1 MSASESEKTHQLKGF
16 ILAVI
21 IFGVMLAAFYVKQSY
36 DAGEEKKK
44 PLITNTAA
52 PVLAATPAPPP
63 AKVEIS
69 KDEELAQKIALLET
83 ELEAQKRLFAEKFA
97 SLEETN
103 KGLIKRVGGVETL
116 QASMLGYIEEQ
127 FASLTQEQKENYAQ
141 FRKDFAPMVQNMK
154 GMAQFIAELKR
165 AQQNKEGVEIARVTS
180 PSLTEDAINE
190 DERALEEVT
199 TRPRSV
205 SVARAN
211 NVVSRPTVTAK
222 GNYRPYSSVTVAPT
236 RANAVATV
244 RPYPNVIAPP
254 SKIRFEQWL
263 WEKFTDSSGDYAK
276 ATTNF
281 STWNAAGKNLVVRAA
296 VMDSEGKIW
305 DIIQGLQIAPQ
316 KEGEF
321 YREFVVLIPFREI
334 PKNAKVALRFYDK
347 NDLNTPIATS
357 DWKFF
362 KELQALKQNNPL

>member
-1 MSASESEKTHQLKGF
+1 
-16 ILAVI
+16 
-21 IFGVMLAAFYVKQSY
+21 
-36 DAGEEKKK
+36 
-44 PLITNTAA
+44 
-52 PVLAATPAPPP
+52 
-63 AKVEIS
+63 
-69 KDEELAQKIALLET
+69 
-83 ELEAQKRLFAEKFA
+83 
-97 SLEETN
+97 
-103 KGLIKRVGGVETL
+103 VGGVENM

-127 FASLTQEQKENYAQ
+127 FTNLTQEQKENYAQ

-154 GMAQFIAELKR
+154 GMSQFIAELKR
-165 AQQNKEGVEIARVTS
+165 AQQNKEGVEIARVS
-180 PSLTEDAINE
+180 NPEEDATNE
-190 DERALEEVT
+190 EEPALDQKI

-205 SVARAN
+205 TTMSVRSKTN
-211 NVVSRPTVTAK
+211 TTS
-222 GNYRPYSSVTVAPT
+222 YRPYVT
-236 RANAVATV
+236 RASAVTSV
-244 RPYPNVIAPP
+244 RSYSNVIAPS

-305 DIIQGLQIAPQ
+305 DIIQGLQIAP
-316 KEGEF
+316 KTEGEF

-362 KELQALKQNNPL
+362 KELHNLKQNNQL